1 MVREIFLVYFHSYL
15 KIGTDDTKVKECFF
29 PVCCY
34 HYLSFY
40 LLEYNQFEFLED
52 FLEFTQF
59 AQLVEVLVKITSY
72 DDVGVCQIFVD

>member
-1 MVREIFLVYFHSYL
+1 MVREIFLVHFHSYL

-34 HYLSFY
+34 SCRFR